1 MIRIRK
7 SDGTRL
13 NVRKNG
19 ASYIARLFNS
29 MYKEIV
35 ALFKGRVLADVGT
48 FEAETKLENQLN
60 TLGSTL
66 FDSASL
72 VITPN
77 GVKTSKLY
85 SIKPSD
91 GTGDLIVTRNT
102 SAIRVNESGVIVDT
116 PANVARIDYSNGSPA
131 ILVEPQMTNSWTNN
145 NNTNGYSNGSSA
157 VKNSV
162 VSNAFGAGFNGIQY
176 NFTGGQDFLSYEYN
190 IRTFDLRNLPIIR
203 LCIFIKNPS
212 SDFFGISISLVEEV
226 RFQFSNLQ
234 VSRPNNGHIKKINSN
249 TYILYVYTNVAT
261 GAQYSQVR
269 ASFVQSLS
277 SSVTINGSCILGLG
291 FLQGLASGSLPN
303 YDYLPI
309 ITNTGSVTRNADV
322 ISKNGLIGISEIKE
336 TFENGTT
343 NVISGNPTNYT
354 MSQGRIK
361 QVLGL

>member
-1 MIRIRK
+1 MMLFTLGGWIKAIILAFK
-7 SDGTRL
+7 TR
-13 NVRKNG
+13 V
-19 ASYIARLFNS
+19 IADS
-29 MYKEIV
+29 
-35 ALFKGRVLADVGT
+35 GT
-48 FEAETKLENQLN
+48 FEAETNLESQLN
-60 TLGSTL
+60 NIGKDL

-85 SIKPSD
+85 AIKPTD
-91 GTGDLIVTRNT
+91 GSGDLTVTRAT
-102 SAIRVNESGVIVDT
+102 TATRVDENGNIVDV

-131 ILVEPQMTNSWTNN
+131 ILVGPQMTNSWTNN
-145 NNTNGYSNGSSA
+145 NNTNGYLNNPSA

-176 NFTGGQDFLSYEYN
+176 NFTGGETFLSSNYS
-190 IRTFDLRNLPIIR
+190 IRVFDLRNLPIIR

-212 SDFFGISISLVEEV
+212 SDFFGINFSLVEEV
-226 RFQFSNLQ
+226 VFKFSTLQ
-234 VSRPNNGHIKKINSN
+234 VSNPDKGYIKKINSN
-249 TYILYVYTNVAT
+249 TYILYVYTDVAT
-261 GAQYSQVR
+261 SAQYSQVR
-269 ASFVQSLS
+269 VGFVQSLS
-277 SSVTINGSCILGLG
+277 NKETINGSCILGLG

-322 ISKNGLIGISEIKE
+322 ISKTGLSNITSITE

-343 NVISGNPTNYT
+343 NVISGNPTSYT

>member
-13 NVRKNG
+13 KIRKNG
-19 ASYIARLFNS
+19 VLYIARLFNS
-29 MYKEIV
+29 IFKPII
-35 ALFKGRVLADVGT
+35 ALFKARVLSDVGN
-48 FEAETKLENQLN
+48 FEAENNLENKLN
-60 TLGSTL
+60 TLGSDL
-66 FDSASL
+66 FNSASL

-85 SIKPSD
+85 SIKPND
-91 GTGDLIVTRNT
+91 GTGDLSVTRNT
-102 SAIRVNESGVIVDT
+102 SATRVDANGNIVNV
-116 PANVARIDYSNGSPA
+116 PANMARIDYTNGSPA

-176 NFTGGQDFLSYEYN
+176 NFTGGQTFLSSEYN
-190 IRTFDLRNLPIIR
+190 IRTFDTRNLPIQR
-203 LCIFIKNPS
+203 LSLFIKNPS
-212 SDFFGISISLVEEV
+212 SDFFSIFFSGVEEV

-261 GAQYSQVR
+261 GAQYSHVR
-269 ASFVQSLS
+269 VSFVQSLS

-322 ISKNGLIGISEIKE
+322 ISKTGLSNITSITE

-343 NVISGNPTNYT
+343 NVISGNPTSYT

-361 QVLGL
+361 QVIGL